1 MTKGHKDTFDGDE
14 YGLILIM
21 VVVTYVKTHQ
31 IVHFK

>member
-1 MTKGHKDTFDGDE
+1 MTKGHKDTFGDDE
-14 YGLILIM
+14 YGLILIT